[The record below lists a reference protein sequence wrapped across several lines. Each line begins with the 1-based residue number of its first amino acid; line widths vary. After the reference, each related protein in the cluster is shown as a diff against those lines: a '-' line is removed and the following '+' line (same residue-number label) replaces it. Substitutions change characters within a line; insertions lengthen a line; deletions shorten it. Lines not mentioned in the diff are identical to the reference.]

1 MNPRA
6 LLGARGRGVG
16 STLVLELVRPLTPE
30 DLIAAASQPAVK
42 SSPPPLK
49 TLKSVHQQAARL
61 LAAGYSDLEV
71 ATAVNRTPQRIRDL
85 KIDPA
90 FANLVEV
97 YRNEVD
103 SKLAD
108 ANERGA
114 NLMAEIFEQ
123 AATEIRD
130 RLDDDA
136 KRGNVPLS
144 ELRQLTQMAADR
156 SVAPP
161 KVAQTAQAVPTQIT
175 FNIAGRGLTPPEDAR
190 SAVRPE
196 APPLAAP
203 AAPVIDLE
211 SEDVKP

>member
-6 LLGARGRGVG
+6 LLGARGRGPG
-16 STLVLELVRPLTPE
+16 SSLVLELVRPLTPE
-30 DLIAAASQPAVK
+30 DLIMAATQPPTARLG
-42 SSPPPLK
+42 PPPLK

-85 KIDPA
+85 KVDPA

-97 YRNEVD
+97 YKNEVD

-108 ANERGA
+108 ATERGA
-114 NLMAEIFEQ
+114 NLMAEIYET
-123 AATEIRD
+123 AAIEIRD
-130 RLDDDA
+130 RLEDDA
-136 KRGNVPLS
+136 KLSKVPLS
-144 ELRQLTQMAADR
+144 ELRQIAQMAADR

-161 KVAQTAQAVPTQIT
+161 KVAQQAQAIPTQIT

-190 SAVRPE
+190 PE
-196 APPLAAP
+196 APKAAT
-203 AAPVIDLE
+203 PVIDLE
-211 SEDVKP
+211 AEDIE